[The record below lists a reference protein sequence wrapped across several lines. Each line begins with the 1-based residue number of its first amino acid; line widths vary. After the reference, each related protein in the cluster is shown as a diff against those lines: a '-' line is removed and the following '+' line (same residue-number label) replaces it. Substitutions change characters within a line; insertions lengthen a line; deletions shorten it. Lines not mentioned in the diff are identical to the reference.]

1 METDVKSLS
10 IVFETRIYI
19 KSRGEIVGSKGL
31 IAILEAIGNEGS
43 INKAAKSLNIN
54 YKRVWLRISRAE
66 KLLGRKLILRKLGRK
81 GVELTEYGKQIIKSY
96 RTLEDI
102 LKKSLPDSI

>member
-1 METDVKSLS
+1 MEINVRSLS

-19 KSRGEIVGSKGL
+19 KSGGEIVGSKGL
-31 IAILEAIGNEGS
+31 IAILEAISDKGS

-66 KLLGRKLILRKLGRK
+66 KLLGRKLLLRKLGRK

-96 RTLEDI
+96 RALEDM
-102 LKKSLPDSI
+102 LKKNLPSSM